1 MSNSIINTASSKT
14 IGSPSSE
21 SSGALPHSGDVFAN
35 LFQILNS
42 SARVQISEDSNAI
55 NVQDI
60 GTNVIKT
67 AIDFPKSNL
76 TDPANEIA
84 EQLNVSGSQTLDLI
98 DLKAFKIPAQHTIL
112 ANDSDSNLVSR
123 TIIEIEEI
131 STMILKLISEEA
143 VSEETL
149 SEIRLSKE
157 SNIQGADL
165 PLENNAVLSTSVEEI
180 GLEVEDFYGGFSS
193 KDLPQ
198 DLSTYYHKGIKSFE
212 SASSDPELSNSIK
225 DQKTVKIFLGHVESD
240 EAVFVTVTANQDKN
254 TFVKSR
260 EISSQFSEPVY
271 TSHTISETDNELV
284 LKIHRPNGPPGV
296 VIVEINE
303 LLESADFDQK
313 FKVDVVFEDPDPE
326 EIAPAMRN
334 LNKLSGTIGFEYAQT
349 DTSKYEISEISSEI
363 NFDKN
368 HILMVKEKLRN
379 LLDASSKARSN
390 KEIGEIT
397 KEAISNSIE
406 TTEKQELVSVVIRKV
421 LGKSLGELRKK
432 PTQASL
438 MFSSADIVSIRA
450 DAIKPVYANQE
461 VFKAFNVSRE
471 NIAAAS
477 SVEEVDKILNRSTPT
492 AETTDLDTSRF
503 IDRQMKFS
511 NNVSQSEFNS
521 QSSSVA
527 FVNSYLSRN
536 ISILDAQFASRL
548 AAIAVEQAMNAS
560 EAIELNLEPK
570 SFGKLQ
576 INASLDNSGLDIKLT
591 AENSATIAILR
602 GTEGL
607 LSSITEQHGLRLS
620 QYNVDFAHGEG
631 DGQSRK
637 DHPEN
642 IPAGIEKQSLENEE
656 LMQTGDSIIDANR
669 LLNLIA

>member
-21 SSGALPHSGDVFAN
+21 SSGALPRSGDVFAN

-84 EQLNVSGSQTLDLI
+84 EQLNVSGSQTMDLI
-98 DLKAFKIPAQHTIL
+98 DLKAFKIPVQHTIL

-149 SEIRLSKE
+149 SEIHLSKE

-193 KDLPQ
+193 KDLPH

-225 DQKTVKIFLGHVESD
+225 DQKTVKIFLGDVESD